1 MNIKPD
7 QKVLFSLLAMG
18 ILGFAAYGISN
29 TVKAADDLAAQSA
42 EGQTVLISQNPGI
55 SPDGALC
62 PPGGC
67 AACAGCV
74 SLEYQENVDTVP
86 SASPQTGLY

>member
-1 MNIKPD
+1 MNLKTG
-7 QKVLFSLLAMG
+7 QKVLYSLFAMG

-29 TVKAADDLAAQSA
+29 TVKAADDLAAQNS
-42 EGQTVLISQNPGI
+42 EGQTVLINQTQGI
-55 SPDGALC
+55 FPDSALC

-74 SLEYQENVDTVP
+74 SLEYRENMDTLP
-86 SASPQTGLY
+86 SASPQTALY